1 MLETME
7 IFKNLPGGKKEPG
20 ANCKKCGCA
29 TCMMF
34 ALKLSKGQID
44 YKKCDKIPPDLT
56 EKIEQSQKIQQKE
69 VLLGNKKI
77 GGETVMYRH
86 EKTFINPT
94 GLFVTLKSNDKE
106 KLKRIL
112 DFKIQSIGVDFTLD
126 GVMLEDKDEETIKT
140 LKENNLNV
148 IFREDIKNF
157 QEVKEQST
165 DKMVEELTFIRKKA
179 IIERD
184 EKYSEPVFVHLKEEN
199 PLRLSAKM
207 SALICKYASL
217 IITDTFDEA
226 VFTTMITLRQNIFTD
241 PEKPLQVEAKVYE
254 FNNPDENALVFLTT
268 NFALTYF
275 AVANELSSI
284 KQGSYLVIT
293 PSEGMSVL
301 TAWSA
306 EKITSEIA
314 SRVIEAS
321 EILNKVKNKRLIIP
335 GLLSDLKEDLENS
348 LKNWKV
354 ITGPIEAYKLP
365 EFVRNLDAN

>member
-7 IFKNLPGGKKEPG
+7 IFKHLPGGKKEAG
-20 ANCKKCGCA
+20 ANCKECGCM

-44 YKKCDKIPPDLT
+44 YKKCNKIPPELI

-69 VLLGNKKI
+69 VTLGNIKI

-94 GLFVTLKSNDKE
+94 GLFVKLKSNDKE
-106 KLKRIL
+106 KLERIL
-112 DFKIQSIGVDFTLD
+112 NFKIQSIGVDFTLD
-126 GVMLEDKDEETIKT
+126 GVLLEDKDEKTINA
-140 LKENNLNV
+140 LKNNNINV
-148 IFREDIKNF
+148 IFQDDIKKL
-157 QEVKEQST
+157 QEVKEQSI
-165 DKMVEELTFIRKKA
+165 DKMVEELTFIRQKA
-179 IIERD
+179 IVERD
-184 EKYSEPVFVHLKEEN
+184 EKYSEPTYVYLKEQD
-199 PLRLSAKM
+199 PFKLCSKM
-207 SALICKYASL
+207 SALVCKYASL
-217 IITDTFDEA
+217 IITDLFDEA
-226 VFTTMITLRQNIFTD
+226 VFTTIITLRQNIFTD
-241 PEKPLQVEAKVYE
+241 PEKPLQVESKIYE

-314 SRVIEAS
+314 SRVVEAS

-335 GLLSDLKEDLENS
+335 GLLSDLRDGLEKS
-348 LKNWKV
+348 LKDWKV
-354 ITGPIEAYKLP
+354 IIGPIEAYKLP
-365 EFVRNLDAN
+365 EFVKNLD